1 MKERDTSIIKTD
13 IPGLSLT
20 VGKLISHAEF
30 LHMSMSQLTDVCR
43 ELDSISGLESAQQL
57 RTDTLNIIEQIK
69 EALAVAEKTAKE
81 FEFALD
87 IYRENK
93 QKTADIINA
102 IEV

>member
-1 MKERDTSIIKTD
+1 MKEHDTSIIKAD

-30 LHMSMSQLTDVCR
+30 LHMSLAQLTAVCR
-43 ELDSISGLESAQQL
+43 ELDSISGSELAQQL
-57 RTDTLNIIEQIK
+57 RTDTLKMIEQIK
-69 EALAVAEKTAKE
+69 ELLAVAEKTAKE
-81 FEFALD
+81 FDFALD
-87 IYRENK
+87 IYKENK